1 MAKMNNRPKDA
12 IKIIHKRLQNG
23 FHRFGEPDRV
33 RTNWSELFTLLRKEP
48 SYVTYLD
55 DQGEGDAP
63 EIYLIVVEK
72 CLRKVAL
79 DSTLSKYA
87 MGKFAMISYLEWIN
101 TPYWYKREAYIAFVR
116 TFQGLPSYRKYIAYD
131 WADKVSRRAMAKTFF
146 VRHRQYTNGDRRLP
160 IPDPRS
166 WSQGLSRRR
175 KPRVPAATNNS
186 DDDDDGLTAS
196 AGPQKN
202 YNSDTDMWDD

>member
-1 MAKMNNRPKDA
+1 
-12 IKIIHKRLQNG
+12 
-23 FHRFGEPDRV
+23 
-33 RTNWSELFTLLRKEP
+33 
-48 SYVTYLD
+48 
-55 DQGEGDAP
+55 
-63 EIYLIVVEK
+63 
-72 CLRKVAL
+72 
-79 DSTLSKYA
+79 
-87 MGKFAMISYLEWIN
+87 
-101 TPYWYKREAYIAFVR
+101 
-116 TFQGLPSYRKYIAYD
+116 
-131 WADKVSRRAMAKTFF
+131 MAKTFF

-160 IPDPRS
+160 IPDPPS